1 MMSRCRGNRF
11 AWIIFGGFLSIAVN
25 LPAQNQQGT
34 LYINDGGM
42 AVQIMSTPVVPNPP
56 PASVIRTL
64 QPGQQYYLQP
74 RLGAAISF
82 QTTNGGRVVQ
92 ERRTG
97 SQGPYIALLAI
108 GRPNPPTPRPQ
119 GQTYLNRTGE
129 TVDQYEQA
137 PPSIP
142 PQPSRYVRSLQ
153 PNETWTDGPTRVSP
167 LEWRLRSGGQLQL
180 VQEERADGSTIT
192 AIVKTGNPTPNP
204 TGTTYVNRSNETID
218 VMEQRGVTNPPS
230 PPSFLQQLFPGQSY
244 TRSGPQVSPL
254 VFRMASGGSVQRI
267 PEPRQPGNPNRIVGL
282 NKKAVGSI
290 GSPVETLPGWVNSPQ
305 GIPGGVGLVAIDP
318 NNPTFVSNIATGL
331 LSAKEGRNFS
341 LVKVRYYGKQ
351 SVNGTNHYLVMNMKE
366 RSSGQIGSWDLKV
379 FQDPE
384 DRFRLVSSS
393 KISQSNVVPDTGGY
407 RRPSWVD
414 AQNVPGGII
423 KQDAN
428 SFEAKSG
435 AQSALSML
443 RNSNRG
449 FQGATLERVLHYGT
463 QATWPDTNSYFV
475 VRVFDRN
482 GQSKVW
488 ELKLTRSQNG
498 FSQVSANTLN

>member
-1 MMSRCRGNRF
+1 MMSGYRGYRF
-11 AWIIFGGFLSIAVN
+11 MWLFVGASLLAVAN
-25 LPAQNQQGT
+25 LHAQNQQGT
-34 LYINDGGM
+34 LYINDSGV

-74 RLGAAISF
+74 RLGAGISF

-92 ERRTG
+92 ERRSGPQG
-97 SQGPYIALLAI
+97 SYIALLAI

-119 GQTYLNRTGE
+119 GKTYINRTGE

-153 PNETWTDGPTRVSP
+153 PNESWTDGPTRVSP

-180 VQEERADGSTIT
+180 VQEVRADGSKVT
-192 AIVKTGNPTPNP
+192 AIMKTGNPTPDV
-204 TGTTYVNRSNETID
+204 TGTTYFNRTNETID
-218 VMEQRGVTNPPS
+218 VMEQRGMTTPPS
-230 PPSFLQQLFPGQSY
+230 PPAFLRQLFPGQSY

-254 VFRMASGGSVQRI
+254 VFRLASGGSVQRV

-282 NKKAVGSI
+282 KKAVGSI
-290 GSPVETLPGWVNSPQ
+290 GQGEKLPGWVSSPQ
-305 GIPGGVGLVAIDP
+305 GVPGGVSLVTVDP
-318 NNPTFVSNIATGL
+318 NNSPFVSSIATGL
-331 LSAKEGRNFS
+331 LSAKEGRNYS
-341 LVKVRYYGKQ
+341 LMKVRYYGTQ
-351 SVNGTNHYLVMNMKE
+351 SVNGTNHYLVLKMRD
-366 RSSGQIGSWDLKV
+366 RSSGQMGSWDLKV
-379 FQDPE
+379 YQDPE
-384 DRFRLVSSS
+384 SRFSLVSSS
-393 KISQSNVVPDTGGY
+393 RIGQSNEVPDTGGY
-407 RRPSWVD
+407 RRPNWVD
-414 AQNVPGGII
+414 GPNVPGGIF

-435 AQSALSML
+435 AQSAIDML

-449 FQGATLERVLHYGT
+449 FQGATLDRVLHYGT
-463 QATWPDTNSYFV
+463 QATWPDSNFYFV